1 MTDNQHLYP
10 ASPAAAVGADR
21 LRAEPALLPAGAGA
35 EWLGQAWE
43 LFKKAPA
50 LLIAMLVL
58 YFVIGM
64 AVGMV
69 PVIGELF
76 MSLTLGIWIAGW
88 AITFD
93 KLQRSE
99 QITIGDLFA
108 GFSHPQAGRLF
119 VIGALYL
126 GLFVS
131 LVILTIAL
139 AVAAFGIGGFSEFSG
154 FSEFGDMTQAGAH
167 ISANLGIFFVLLL
180 VVVSGIFLIFGY
192 IAYAP
197 VLVVMHDIP
206 VLDACALSLRAL
218 LRNWLPMT
226 VYGLIIVGLCFAS
239 VFTLFIGMLVIM
251 PLMIGVGYVSYR
263 QMFLEE

>member
-1 MTDNQHLYP
+1 MTDNPHLYP
-10 ASPAAAVGADR
+10 ASPAAAVGAGR

-35 EWLGQAWE
+35 QWLGQAWE

-76 MSLTLGIWIAGW
+76 MSLTLGIWMAGW

-99 QITIGDLFA
+99 PITIGDLFA

-139 AVAAFGIGGFSEFSG
+139 VVAAFGIAGFSEFS
-154 FSEFGDMTQAGAH
+154 EFGDITQAGAH

-197 VLVVMHDIP
+197 VLVVMHDVP

-251 PLMIGVGYVSYR
+251 PLMIGAGYVSYR

>member
-1 MTDNQHLYP
+1 MTDNQHPYP
-10 ASPAAAVGADR
+10 VSPAAAVGAGR
-21 LRAEPALLPAGAGA
+21 LRVEPALLPAGAGA
-35 EWLGQAWE
+35 EWLGQSWE

-76 MSLTLGIWIAGW
+76 MSLTLGIWMAGW

-126 GLFVS
+126 GLFVG

-139 AVAAFGIGGFSEFSG
+139 AVAAFGISD
-154 FSEFGDMTQAGAH
+154 FSEFGDITQAGAH

-239 VFTLFIGMLVIM
+239 VFTLFIGLLVVM